1 MTKATEENI
10 QRFWS
15 DNPMIHPGGD
25 FDWRT
30 ATPEEI
36 YAHVEGLFRA
46 EKGTHMQAAD
56 APLLD
61 NFIDYASL
69 KGSTVLEIG
78 FGVGWLINEMSK
90 FAKDAQGID
99 LSESHFELSSHR
111 FRDTPN
117 VHLQVASA
125 EAIPFPDAHFDF
137 IASYGVIHHAEND
150 QRCYDE
156 VLRVLKPGGRA
167 FLMLYRKG
175 GPKYWWQKMFKQ
187 GLLKG
192 GLFRHGFDVAAF
204 INSVTDAYEPGNPG
218 APISRHYTR
227 EDLDR
232 LLGKFSSM
240 QAIITGNRTEWDFLP
255 AGFLPLS
262 NWLLSRGAR
271 DWLLSKS
278 AAYWIITLQK

>member
-1 MTKATEENI
+1 MTKATEQNI

-15 DNPMIHPGGD
+15 ENPMIHPGNE

-36 YAHVEGLFRA
+36 YVHVEALLRG
-46 EKGTHMQAAD
+46 EKGLHWQAPD
-56 APLLD
+56 APILD
-61 NFIDYASL
+61 NFFDYDAL
-69 KGSTVLEIG
+69 RGATVLEIG
-78 FGVGWLINEMSK
+78 YGVGWLLNEL
-90 FAKDAQGID
+90 AKVADDVQGID
-99 LSESHFELSSHR
+99 LSESHFALSSHR

-117 VHLQVASA
+117 VNLQVASG
-125 EAIPFPDAHFDF
+125 EAIPFPDDYFDF
-137 IASYGVIHHAEND
+137 VTSFGVLHHAEND

-156 VLRVLKPGGRA
+156 LYRVLKPAGRA

-192 GLFRHGFDVAAF
+192 GLFRHGLDVPAF
-204 INSVTDAYEPGNPG
+204 INSVTDAYDEDSPG

-227 EDLDR
+227 RELHR
-232 LLGKFSSM
+232 LLARFSVM
-240 QAIITGNRTEWDFLP
+240 DAIITGNRTEWDYLP
-255 AGFLPLS
+255 AGFLPLT
-262 NWLLSRGAR
+262 NWLLSRTAR

-278 AAYWIITLQK
+278 AAYWFVTLEK